1 VSAALYN
8 MCVQTSGIIAANI
21 YQADDAPRYERGNRI
36 ILTLLISNI
45 LLYFGTKLYYMK
57 RNANRDRKWA
67 AMTEDERLEYQSMTT
82 DEGNKRLDF
91 RFAH

>member
-1 VSAALYN
+1 

-36 ILTLLISNI
+36 LLALLIINI
-45 LLYFGTKLYYMK
+45 FLYLGTKLYYMK
-57 RNANRDRKWA
+57 RNADRDRKWA
-67 AMTEDERLEYQSMTT
+67 AKTEDKRLDYQAMTT

>member
-1 VSAALYN
+1 

-36 ILTLLISNI
+36 ILSLLVINI
-45 LLYFGTKLYYMK
+45 FLYLGTKLYYTK
-57 RNANRDRKWA
+57 RNADRDRKWI
-67 AMTEDERLEYQSMTT
+67 AMTEGDRLEYQTMTT

>member
-1 VSAALYN
+1 

-21 YQADDAPRYERGNRI
+21 YQADDAPRYERGNQ
-36 ILTLLISNI
+36 ILLSLLLINI
-45 LLYFGTKLYYMK
+45 FLYLGTKWYYVK

-67 AMTEDERLEYQSMTT
+67 AMTEDERLNYQAMTT

-91 RFAH
+91 RFSH

>member
-1 VSAALYN
+1 
-8 MCVQTSGIIAANI
+8 MCVQTSGIIAANL

-36 ILTLLISNI
+36 ILSLLIINI
-45 LLYFGTKLYYMK
+45 FLYLGTKLYYTK
-57 RNANRDRKWA
+57 RNADRDRKWA
-67 AMTEDERLEYQSMTT
+67 AMTESERLDYQTMTT